1 MAKTGLVLEGG
12 GMRGLYTAGVLDVFM
27 ERGITFDGVIGVSAG
42 AAHASSLLSNQ
53 IGRGLR
59 YTKKYCTD
67 WRFMSTKSFIK
78 TGNVVG
84 VDFCYNQL
92 PNVLDPYD
100 YDTFDRNTTEF
111 YVTCTNVESGEA
123 EYIKINDLRTEMDY
137 MRASASLPFVSKIVE
152 LGDKK
157 LLDGGCTDS
166 IPVEAFMNMGYES
179 NVVILTRPEGFERQP
194 ESYLLTRLFYR
205 KYPKFVNAMRYHHLR
220 YNNTVKKISKLEKD
234 GLAYV
239 IRPSVDL
246 DIGRLENDPE
256 KIQRVYDIG
265 RADALAQIDR
275 LCAWLDTKR

>member
-27 ERGITFDGVIGVSAG
+27 EHGITFDGVIGVSAG

-53 IGRGLR
+53 KGRGLR

-78 TGNVVG
+78 TGDVVG

-100 YDTFDRNTTEF
+100 YDAFDKNTAEF

-123 EYIKINDLRTEMDY
+123 EYIKINDLRTEMNY
-137 MRASASLPFVSKIVE
+137 LRASASLPFVSKTVE
-152 LGDKK
+152 FGGRK

-166 IPVEAFMNMGYES
+166 IPVEAFMKIGYEN
-179 NVVILTRPEGFERQP
+179 NVVILTRPEGFERKP
-194 ESYLLTRLFYR
+194 ENYLLTKLVYR
-205 KYPKFVNAMRYHHLR
+205 KYPKFVNAMRYHHIR
-220 YNNTVKKISKLEKD
+220 YNNTVKKIARLEKD
-234 GLAYV
+234 GVAYV

-256 KIQRVYDIG
+256 KVQRVYDIG